1 MKTILRTIEKT
12 VDVIIRVMAEL
23 SNVIIVYLMLS
34 VCADVIMRYFLNQ
47 PQAWIPEISEYLL
60 LYVTFLGAAWVLKNE
75 GHVIVDILLT
85 HVSPKTNAVL
95 GVISSII
102 GIFVCLIIFWFGT
115 IETLYHLK
123 RGVLNPSIL
132 EFPKAPLLAIIPF
145 GSFFFML
152 QFIRRVLG
160 YIHRF
165 AELR

>member
-1 MKTILRTIEKT
+1 MKMIFRAIQKT
-12 VDVIIRVMAEL
+12 VDTIIRVMAGL

-34 VCADVIMRYFLNQ
+34 VCTDVVLRFFFNR
-47 PQAWIPEISEYLL
+47 PQAWIVEISEYLL

-85 HVSPKTNAVL
+85 RVSPKANAVL
-95 GVISSII
+95 GILSSII
-102 GIFVCLIIFWFGT
+102 GIFVCLIIFWFGS
-115 IETLYHLK
+115 IETVYHFK

-152 QFIRRVLG
+152 QFIRRTLG
-160 YIHRF
+160 FIR
-165 AELR
+165 ALNPSQ